1 MAYKKYI
8 KRNGKLYGPYI
19 YSSKRVDGKVVS
31 EYRGTETKSYRK
43 FLWIFLGIFLIAG
56 IFYIIFH
63 NGEIGGKVV
72 LGIDATFQ
80 EGKPLEGNL
89 NLVLK
94 EGELIPAS
102 SKIVFENL
110 GQRYEFFLRDLI
122 EETPVEGNF
131 YVEGTS
137 ISGSGE
143 GYGIEGESIIYP
155 GVEFTLL
162 LYKDSSSDKEI
173 IEEIPKEIP
182 VVEEPVGETPVE
194 EPSEENSVEEPVGET
209 PVEEPSEENSVEEP
223 VEEIIV
229 EESIVEE
236 SEEIPVVEEPVEET
250 ESIPITGSAVRG
262 LGRIFKST
270 GKVSLNLEKEIQG
283 IVSKNNPFVYELNEG
298 ETAELKHKSVISGS
312 QELKDNDISFKIEGI
327 QVIVTTEYSENLRD
341 YGEEYLGDKEKEI
354 SIDLSGLNMLFE
366 KGELVVS
373 LVYEEEEMLFLST
386 VLDEEET
393 ISEQIILETPE
404 LEENME
410 NASEVDNKSSQNKS
424 IIDVDS
430 FLTDEERIILADNFG
445 NSSIE
450 TVKTEL
456 FKNKIIVSYAFSNY
470 SIEFSYDS
478 FLTEED
484 LEIQMEKDRIKWLK
498 DIVSSLKYEKTF
510 SEEIE
515 GFNSSY
521 SF

>member
-63 NGEIGGKVV
+63 NGEIGGKIV

-122 EETPVEGNF
+122 EESPVEGNF

-143 GYGIEGESIIYP
+143 GYGIEGESTIYP
-155 GVEFTLL
+155 DVEFTLL
-162 LYKDSSSDKEI
+162 LYKESSSDDEV
-173 IEEIPKEIP
+173 IEEIP
-182 VVEEPVGETPVE
+182 VEEPVEEIIVE
-194 EPSEENSVEEPVGET
+194 ELPEET
-209 PVEEPSEENSVEEP
+209 SVEEP

-229 EESIVEE
+229 EESTVEE
-236 SEEIPVVEEPVEET
+236 SEEIPVKETTVET

-298 ETAELKHKSVISGS
+298 ETAELKPKSVISGS
-312 QELKDNDISFKIEGI
+312 QELKDNDISFRIEGI
-327 QVIVTTEYSENLRD
+327 QVIVTTEYSENSRD

-366 KGELVVS
+366 KGELVIS
-373 LVYEEEEMLFLST
+373 IVYEEEEMLFLST
-386 VLDEEET
+386 FLDEGKT

-404 LEENME
+404 LNESITNT
-410 NASEVDNKSSQNKS
+410 SEIDNKFSQNKS

-456 FKNKIIVSYAFSNY
+456 FKNKIIISYVFSNY
-470 SIEFSYDS
+470 SVEFSYDS

-498 DIVSSLKYEKTF
+498 DIVSSLKYEKTS

-521 SF
+521 FF